1 MRALRGLACR
11 LFSYR
16 ERGSLSISAV
26 KYQQFIGDIGT
37 LCSALKRLKSVVEAA
52 ERQYP
57 RREWHGDAHRLE
69 GAQSLW
75 PQLTGDF
82 YQTLKEC
89 ESLLARHGRLQNGR
103 ATAFANLNWW
113 LLAEGAVDN
122 LIAKLKWHI
131 TKVELYATPSQFEAV
146 IKHGRDLQQLRR
158 QVANLERMM
167 IHGAQSSTTL
177 WARVLSPELKSKF
190 EQVLAA
196 DRPPWFRD
204 GSDWPLKE
212 GFEAL
217 CWHFARSTIKFNTT
231 PELGRIPQIQQFLNL
246 AKAIWILDCIKES
259 QHFTASGAESIW
271 ADYMRELEDDLRGQ
285 LHRFET
291 GELDTP
297 SEQELCGFPTDLYKI
312 SKGEQT
318 DPNALDEGSA
328 GPPGEQLL
336 QLGLLS
342 DSSNID
348 SSLSVFRESEVDF
361 LFVISTNQAD
371 TLGAPRSREV
381 EISIDRHRLVPIYGN
396 PLEGGASRNNIM
408 IFNEKGKRPTEY
420 AFHSSG
426 DVRSLQR
433 ALTGYR
439 VHHDMPLFRWRING
453 PEQDTGVGGGILQ
466 LWQYKPL
473 PPMSDPNPS
482 QASNADSIPDSV
494 RSPAPSL
501 SSSRPP
507 QSGDAGL
514 ASPREQNGESA
525 DYVGWSDFPSMPLEE
540 ATSRRQILSP
550 GLTQLVSV
558 QVQDRRRLSGFSN
571 TSRSHRISSSWGS
584 VQSDQTPSDF
594 SYNRVRSNNF
604 NHEKQR
610 PSSTVSG
617 TTLMSGSSVLS
628 PVRGPRNNGTQAL
641 RPELPVLVIFTLC
654 NEKYSFLHLTRKS

>member
-1 MRALRGLACR
+1 M
-11 LFSYR
+11 
-16 ERGSLSISAV
+16 
-26 KYQQFIGDIGT
+26 KN
-37 LCSALKRLKSVVEAA
+37 VVEAA

-57 RREWHGDAHRLE
+57 RREWHDDAHRIE

-113 LLAEGAVDN
+113 LSAEGAVDN

-177 WARVLSPELKSKF
+177 WARVLSPELRARF
-190 EQVLAA
+190 EHGFDA

-231 PELGRIPQIQQFLNL
+231 SELGRIPEIQQFLNL
-246 AKAIWILDCIKES
+246 AKAIWILDRIKES
-259 QHFTASGAESIW
+259 QHFRASGADSIW
-271 ADYMRELEDDLRGQ
+271 ADRMRDLEDDLRGQ

-297 SEQELCGFPTDLYKI
+297 SEQQLCVLPTDLYTI

-318 DPNALDEGSA
+318 DPNALDAGSA

-336 QLGLLS
+336 QLRLLS

-348 SSLSVFRESEVDF
+348 SSLSVFRESDVDF
-361 LFVISTNQAD
+361 LFVISTKQAD
-371 TLGAPRSREV
+371 TLGAPRRREV
-381 EISIDRHRLVPIYGN
+381 EISIDRHRLVPLYGN
-396 PLEGGASRNNIM
+396 PLEGGPSRNNIM

-420 AFHSSG
+420 AFHNSA

-453 PEQDTGVGGGILQ
+453 SEQDTDVGGGVLQ

-473 PPMSDPNPS
+473 PPMSEPNPS
-482 QASNADSIPDSV
+482 QASDADSSPDS
-494 RSPAPSL
+494 
-501 SSSRPP
+501 
-507 QSGDAGL
+507 
-514 ASPREQNGESA
+514 E
-525 DYVGWSDFPSMPLEE
+525 
-540 ATSRRQILSP
+540 
-550 GLTQLVSV
+550 LVSA
-558 QVQDRRRLSGFSN
+558 QLQDRRCSSGYSN

-584 VQSDQTPSDF
+584 VQSDQPPSDIRSPVDF
-594 SYNRVRSNNF
+594 SYNKPRSNNV
-604 NHEKQR
+604 NHETPR

-617 TTLMSGSSVLS
+617 TTLMSGNSVLS